1 MLKGLLSKTIMAV
14 LAIIA
19 ITGFSQ
25 ARSLD
30 DIIKAGEIR
39 VGVNPN
45 FPPMSSYGKT
55 NQLEG
60 FDIDIGEKIAVAL
73 GVKVKFVSTETAQ
86 RVPFLVSDKIDI
98 SLGALTRSVARSK
111 LIDYTVPLHT
121 EAMASLTTDKVAATK
136 WTDFNDPKYTLANM
150 RGNWSVDFLKEKL
163 PNAKVA
169 LVDTI
174 ADTVRSVAQ
183 GRADVIIENIDFFMG
198 HTKNYPDVKWKVI
211 PDTIFVGQC
220 GIGVSKG
227 NYSLRDT
234 LNIVLYDL
242 HSSNTVNDTWEKWY
256 GAPML
261 VPVIASAYF

>member
-1 MLKGLLSKTIMAV
+1 MIEGLLSKGMIAVMAIV
-14 LAIIA
+14 AV
-19 ITGFSQ
+19 TGMSE

-30 DIIKAGEIR
+30 EIIKAGEIR

-60 FDIDIGEKIAVAL
+60 FDIDIGKSIADKL
-73 GVKVKFVSTETAQ
+73 GVKVTYVPTETAQ

-98 SLGALTRSVARSK
+98 SLGALTRTVARSK

-121 EAMASLTTDKVAATK
+121 EAMASLTTDKVTATK
-136 WTDFNDPKYTLANM
+136 WTDFNDAKYTLANM
-150 RGNWSVDFLKEKL
+150 RGNWSVEFLKEKL

-198 HTKNYPDVKWKVI
+198 HTKNYPNVKWKVI

-227 NYSLRDT
+227 NYSLRET
-234 LNIVLYDL
+234 LNILLYDL
-242 HSSNTVNDTWEKWY
+242 HTSNTVNDTWAKWY

-261 VPVIASAYF
+261 VPVIPSAYF